1 MGNSLVAIYL
11 MSDSANLIHSPL
23 HQRHIDLGVK
33 LAPFSGWETPRICT
47 GGGVLPEQ
55 APTRTEVRI

>member
-1 MGNSLVAIYL
+1 VAIYF

-23 HQRHIDLGVK
+23 HQRHIDLGAK
-33 LAPFSGWETPRICT
+33 LAPFGALEMSFICR
-47 GGGVLPEQ
+47 GGGVLAEH

>member
-1 MGNSLVAIYL
+1 
-11 MSDSANLIHSPL
+11 MSDSANLIRSPL
-23 HQRHIDLGVK
+23 HQRHIDLGAK
-33 LAPFSGWETPRICT
+33 LAPFGALEMSLICT